1 MQTATTAATTD
12 QEAVLSAVG
21 NEVASIQRSLEK
33 EGAGI
38 EVEVDVE
45 ESKLIVSLVRNR
57 IVCEGCLLP
66 EHLVR
71 TMLTRALKTS
81 GMKYTLETRNWIL
94 G

>member
-1 MQTATTAATTD
+1 METATTAATTD
-12 QEAVLSAVG
+12 EAAVLSAVG

-81 GMKYTLETRNWIL
+81 GVKYTLETRNWIL